1 MQRHAFDAPMTGQS
15 SWAASNGLAMVDKM
29 SPGQIQQLHTSFMLL
44 DGARFLWRTRKARLA
59 PAVAPGRACARVTQQ
74 CHVQAMATEG

>member
-1 MQRHAFDAPMTGQS
+1 MQRHAFDAPKFVG
-15 SWAASNGLAMVDKM
+15 GVKRLAMVDKM